1 MSFFSIKRYSYTSVI
16 IISFY
21 DQKNC
26 QKSIKAATF
35 WQFLTTAQNFQNCC
49 TIFMQFDKLPRR
61 FIRFQV
67 PSTFAVQLDSFFA
80 KISAPNLC
88 NSIHGR
94 YTPLQVPSLF
104 AVQMGRCDFLS
115 FSSKCVKTLNKHLQ
129 KKRFSCVF
137 SRLYKLLLVTTYLVI
152 INTNLL
158 CKIAE

>member
-67 PSTFAVQLDSFFA
+67 PSTFAVQL
-80 KISAPNLC
+80 
-88 NSIHGR
+88 
-94 YTPLQVPSLF
+94 
-104 AVQMGRCDFLS
+104 GRCDFLS

-137 SRLYKLLLVTTYLVI
+137 SRLYKLLFVTTYLVI
-152 INTNLL
+152 ISTYLL